1 MGGASKAASAIS
13 TLVLMLL
20 SLTILNRYVNTAEYQ
35 LQQFLGQL
43 LGDSTNE
50 PTMLM
55 MLIVILGVVS
65 IAGAVKG

>member
-1 MGGASKAASAIS
+1 MGGVSKAASAIS

-20 SLTILNRYVNTAEYQ
+20 SLMILNRLVNTVDYQ
-35 LQQFLGQL
+35 LHQLLGQL
-43 LGDSTNE
+43 FGGSTNE

>member
-1 MGGASKAASAIS
+1 MGGVSKAVSAIS

-20 SLTILNRYVNTAEYQ
+20 SLMILNRYVNTTEYQ
-35 LQQFLGQL
+35 LQQLLGQL
-43 LGDSTNE
+43 FGGSTNE

-55 MLIVILGVVS
+55 MLIVVLGVVS